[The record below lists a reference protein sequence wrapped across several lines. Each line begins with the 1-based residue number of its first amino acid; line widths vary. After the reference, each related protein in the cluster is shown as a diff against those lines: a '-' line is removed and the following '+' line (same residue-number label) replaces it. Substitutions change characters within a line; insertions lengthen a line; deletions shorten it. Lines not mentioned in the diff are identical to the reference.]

1 MVTASGASPSDT
13 VLEIG
18 PGRGALTRALLE
30 SGARVI
36 AVETDAS
43 LISVLA
49 ETFPDAITNRTLTLI
64 HADIRTWDQKEV
76 RRKPYKLVA
85 NIPYYIT
92 GEIVRMF
99 LEAEHQPTSMTLLV
113 QKEVAERMVA
123 RDGKESVLSL
133 SVQAYGTPC
142 YVGKVPARDFS
153 PAPKVDSAIIHIR
166 DISKTFFID
175 CTEKQFFTAIKA
187 GFSSKRKKAVNNL
200 SNLSDKKE
208 VVSILS
214 ALGLTEA
221 RPETIHIKQWKKI
234 AQALRVKTVAQ

>member
-1 MVTASGASPSDT
+1 MVVASGASTGDM

-30 SGARVI
+30 SGARVV

-43 LISVLA
+43 LMPVLA
-49 ETFPDAITNRTLTLI
+49 ETFPDAITNKTLTLV
-64 HADIRTWDQKEV
+64 HADIRTWDQKEMDG
-76 RRKPYKLVA
+76 KPYKLVA

-92 GEIVRMF
+92 GEIIRMF

-133 SVQAYGTPC
+133 SVQAYGTPR
-142 YVGKVPARDFS
+142 YVEKVPARDFS

-166 DISKTFFID
+166 DISKTFFAD

-187 GFSSKRKKAVNNL
+187 GFSGKRKKVANNL
-200 SNLSDKKE
+200 SNLWDKKE

-221 RPETIHIKQWKKI
+221 RPETIRIEQWKRI
-234 AQALRVKTVAQ
+234 TQALHVKSAAQ